1 MKDNMDKKIVIFDLD
16 GTLALIDDRRAL
28 STDVGTGKMDWD
40 IFFDPQNIFLDKPNT
55 PVIKMSQMLR
65 DQGFRI
71 AIFSGRSEVTRDAT
85 KVWLRKHGVRCDML
99 KMRDKKNH
107 FLKDSKLKQM
117 WLDDLGIKD
126 NVFVVFDDRTQV
138 VDMWRSNGLTTFQLL
153 GFCHQTQS
161 YLNYSNPKSLIS

>member
-71 AIFSGRSEVTRDAT
+71 AIV
-85 KVWLRKHGVRCDML
+85 
-99 KMRDKKNH
+99 
-107 FLKDSKLKQM
+107 
-117 WLDDLGIKD
+117 
-126 NVFVVFDDRTQV
+126 
-138 VDMWRSNGLTTFQLL
+138 
-153 GFCHQTQS
+153 
-161 YLNYSNPKSLIS
+161 